1 MRPLGGALS
10 NEMGGRMRLTE
21 RWRRLAGFCALIAAL
36 TFAVAA
42 CGGGDDEG
50 KGGGT
55 TTAASGGGAE
65 RTFPEFKIAFD
76 NGIDYLDPG
85 LSYTVQGWSV
95 LWISQLPLLTYKHVN
110 GPDGATIIPALAE
123 DLPEISEDGLT
134 YKFKLRKGWKYSDG
148 TPIKASDF
156 KYTVKRLF
164 QVDSPGVGFFTNI
177 KGAETFAK
185 TKKGDISGITTN
197 DQTGDITIKLSQPQ
211 GDFLNVI
218 ATEFGALVPPSVPAK
233 DQSTKGIPASGPYTI
248 QKYVPNRTV
257 TMVRNPN
264 YQELDGIPKGNPDKI
279 TLNVIE
285 EDSAALQSVIDGRND
300 YNFHPIP
307 VDRLGEVQSK
317 YADQLKLYTPANTYY
332 YFMNTRLKPFDKL
345 EVRKAVNMAVD
356 RNAVVRLYGGL
367 AAPTEN
373 VLPPTYPQYQKITL
387 YKHDLAQ
394 AKQLVQQS
402 GYAGMEV
409 TVWGNSRETLQK
421 PAEYL
426 TDVLKKL
433 GFNAKLKIIDP
444 SVYFTTIGNQRTKA
458 QTGIANWFQDY
469 PHPLDWFDVL
479 LNGKRITEE
488 HNNNY
493 SNADVKAINAK
504 IEALKK
510 EPELTDD
517 VNSQWAQVDKMVM
530 QNALWAP
537 VVNRQ
542 FTDFFTPQMDLADC
556 YVNHVLYQFDYSQIC
571 KKS

>member
-317 YADQLKLYTPANTYY
+317 YA
-332 YFMNTRLKPFDKL
+332 
-345 EVRKAVNMAVD
+345 
-356 RNAVVRLYGGL
+356 
-367 AAPTEN
+367 
-373 VLPPTYPQYQKITL
+373 
-387 YKHDLAQ
+387 LAQ